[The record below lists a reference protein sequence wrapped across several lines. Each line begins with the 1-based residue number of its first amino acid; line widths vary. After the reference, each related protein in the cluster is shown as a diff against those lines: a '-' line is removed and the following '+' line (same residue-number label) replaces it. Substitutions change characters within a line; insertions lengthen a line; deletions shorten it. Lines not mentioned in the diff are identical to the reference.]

1 MSDGD
6 DVAEFAALLRELKD
20 RTDRSYGSLARRLNM
35 NTSTLH
41 RYCSGDAVPLDF
53 APVERLAAFCA
64 ATPQERLELHRR
76 WLLAVAARQRP
87 RTADGATDGT
97 VDGATDGTADGATD
111 GTADGATDPA
121 RHEGTPRSDE
131 RTPDPSEGIPGPG
144 DDLSD
149 PSEGTP
155 GPVEGTPSAGSD
167 VVGPGDD
174 APELVDV
181 ARSSAAAPGT
191 GSGVVVPGSGS
202 RPGAATQ
209 GPSAR
214 RPWYRRRQALLG
226 AAVATVLLA
235 TLGSLAALSTDRPPA
250 DTVGTAPDRAPT
262 MNTDKSHRPAHP
274 TRSPSPSGS
283 PGGSSTPS
291 PSRLPSA
298 EARASTAP
306 GKKDGPSAAAEGD
319 APASDAPPLAW
330 TADSQVWN
338 LGCGHDYVID
348 KTPQQVPPPPVQQD
362 AGTWAATQDAVHGH
376 ETIVRISVQGRS
388 STAVVLDAL
397 RVRVVGRAAPASGNA
412 FAMDQGCGGELTP
425 RSFAVNLDADR
436 PIVRSLPGADSEHTI
451 PAVQFPYRVSAED
464 PEVLLVSAQTDTCD
478 CQWYLELDWSSQGR
492 SGTIRIDDHGRPFRT
507 SGIKGLSRY
516 MYDTSGR
523 RWTPYA

>member
-1 MSDGD
+1 MSGGD
-6 DVAEFAALLRELKD
+6 DVAEFAARLRELKD

-53 APVERLAAFCA
+53 APVERLAAFCQ
-64 ATPQERLELHRR
+64 ATPGERLELHRQ
-76 WLLAVAARQRP
+76 WLLAVASRQRP
-87 RTADGATDGT
+87 RTADGATGS
-97 VDGATDGTADGATD
+97 A
-111 GTADGATDPA
+111 ATDPTDPA
-121 RHEGTPRSDE
+121 HSGAPHEGTPKTEE
-131 RTPDPSEGIPGPG
+131 RTPDPSEDVSGAGEDVPGAGEDVSGPG
-144 DDLSD
+144 EDVS
-149 PSEGTP
+149 GT
-155 GPVEGTPSAGSD
+155 
-167 VVGPGDD
+167 
-174 APELVDV
+174 
-181 ARSSAAAPGT
+181 
-191 GSGVVVPGSGS
+191 
-202 RPGAATQ
+202 
-209 GPSAR
+209 SAR
-214 RPWYRRRQALLG
+214 RPWYRRRQTLLG

-235 TLGSLAALSTDRPPA
+235 TLGTLSALSADRPPA
-250 DTVGTAPDRAPT
+250 DTVSTAPDRTPTTTATDGSSHPAPI
-262 MNTDKSHRPAHP
+262 P
-274 TRSPSPSGS
+274 RSPSPSA
-283 PGGSSTPS
+283 S
-291 PSRLPSA
+291 PSRSSTSSPPASPSA
-298 EARASTAP
+298 EARVSPTP
-306 GKKDGPSAAAEGD
+306 GKKGGPSAAARGD
-319 APASDAPPLAW
+319 APASDAQPLAW

-338 LGCGHDYVID
+338 MGCGHDYVID

-436 PIVRSLPGADSEHTI
+436 PVVRSLPGADSEHTI
-451 PAVQFPYRVSAED
+451 PAVHFPYRVSAED
-464 PEVLLVSAQTDTCD
+464 PEVLLVNAQTDTCD

-492 SGTIRIDDHGRPFRT
+492 SGTIRVDDHGRPFRT
-507 SGIKGLSRY
+507 SGIKGLPRY

>member
-1 MSDGD
+1 MECLGCRPWPDEDGGTVSTGD
-6 DVAEFAALLRELKD
+6 DVAEFAALLRELKA

-53 APVERLAAFCA
+53 APVERFAAFCA
-64 ATPQERLELHRR
+64 ATPEERLELHRR
-76 WLLAVAARQRP
+76 WLLAAAARRRP
-87 RTADGATDGT
+87 RTADGATED
-97 VDGATDGTADGATD
+97 AADGAD
-111 GTADGATDPA
+111 DM
-121 RHEGTPRSDE
+121 S
-131 RTPDPSEGIPGPG
+131 GPG
-144 DDLSD
+144 DDTPD
-149 PSEGTP
+149 PGKGTP
-155 GPVEGTPSAGSD
+155 ELIEGAEGS
-167 VVGPGDD
+167 V
-174 APELVDV
+174 
-181 ARSSAAAPGT
+181 AAPGA
-191 GSGVVVPGSGS
+191 GSGVVVPGAGS
-202 RPGAATQ
+202 RPGVGEQ
-209 GPSAR
+209 RPSAD

-235 TLGSLAALSTDRPPA
+235 TLGSLAALSADRPPA

-262 MNTDKSHRPAHP
+262 TDTDKPHRPAY
-274 TRSPSPSGS
+274 TTLSPSPSAS
-283 PGGSSTPS
+283 PGRSSTSSPS
-291 PSRLPSA
+291 PSA
-298 EARASTAP
+298 DARASTTP
-306 GKKDGPSAAAEGD
+306 GKKNGPSAAAQGD
-319 APASDAPPLAW
+319 APASDVQPLAW

-436 PIVRSLPGADSEHTI
+436 PVVRSLPGADSEHTI
-451 PAVQFPYRVSAED
+451 PAVHFPYRVSAED

-507 SGIKGLSRY
+507 SGIKGLPRY

>member
-1 MSDGD
+1 MSGED

-53 APVERLAAFCA
+53 APVERFAAFCA
-64 ATPQERLELHRR
+64 ATPEERLELHRR

-87 RTADGATDGT
+87 RTADGAPDGT
-97 VDGATDGTADGATD
+97 V
-111 GTADGATDPA
+111 DGATDPA
-121 RHEGTPRSDE
+121 RHEGTPQTEELTQVSRS
-131 RTPDPSEGIPGPG
+131 GISGPG
-144 DDLSD
+144 DVMPD
-149 PSEGTP
+149 
-155 GPVEGTPSAGSD
+155 
-167 VVGPGDD
+167 PGDD
-174 APELVDV
+174 TPGSGDDTPGSGAYTPGSGDDMPELVEV
-181 ARSSAAAPGT
+181 AGGSVAAPGA
-191 GSGVVVPGSGS
+191 GSGVIVPGAGS

-235 TLGSLAALSTDRPPA
+235 TLGSLAALSTDHPPA

-262 MNTDKSHRPAHP
+262 TDTDKSHRPAHP
-274 TRSPSPSGS
+274 TRRPSPSASPSGS
-283 PGGSSTPS
+283 STSS
-291 PSRLPSA
+291 PSGSPSA

-306 GKKDGPSAAAEGD
+306 GKKDGPSAAAQGD
-319 APASDAPPLAW
+319 APASAVQPPAW

-425 RSFAVNLDADR
+425 RTFAVNLDADR
-436 PIVRSLPGADSEHTI
+436 PVVRSLPGADSEHTI

>member
-1 MSDGD
+1 MPSRADEHGGTVSTGD
-6 DVAEFAALLRELKD
+6 DVAEFAALLRELKA

-53 APVERLAAFCA
+53 APVERFAAFCA
-64 ATPQERLELHRR
+64 ATPEERLELHRR
-76 WLLAVAARQRP
+76 WLLAAAARQRP
-87 RTADGATDGT
+87 RTADGATED
-97 VDGATDGTADGATD
+97 AADGAD
-111 GTADGATDPA
+111 GMPGPDDDMSDPG
-121 RHEGTPRSDE
+121 EGTVGRGGNRPDPGKS
-131 RTPDPSEGIPGPG
+131 TPDLSKTTPGPG
-144 DDLSD
+144 KS
-149 PSEGTP
+149 
-155 GPVEGTPSAGSD
+155 TPSPGKDKPEPIEGAGGS
-167 VVGPGDD
+167 V
-174 APELVDV
+174 
-181 ARSSAAAPGT
+181 AAPGA
-191 GSGVVVPGSGS
+191 GSGVVVPGAGS
-202 RPGAATQ
+202 RPGVASQ

-214 RPWYRRRQALLG
+214 RPWYRRRQSLLG

-235 TLGSLAALSTDRPPA
+235 TLGSLAALSADRPPA

-262 MNTDKSHRPAHP
+262 TDTGESHRPAH
-274 TRSPSPSGS
+274 TTLSPSPSAS
-283 PGGSSTPS
+283 PGRSSTSS
-291 PSRLPSA
+291 PSLSA
-298 EARASTAP
+298 DARASTTPGKP
-306 GKKDGPSAAAEGD
+306 GKKDGPSAAAQGD
-319 APASDAPPLAW
+319 APASDGRPLAW

-348 KTPQQVPPPPVQQD
+348 RTPQQVPPPPVQQD
-362 AGTWAATQDAVHGH
+362 AGTWAASQGAVHGH

-436 PIVRSLPGADSEHTI
+436 PVVRSLPGADSEHTI
-451 PAVQFPYRVSAED
+451 PAVHFPYRVSAED

-492 SGTIRIDDHGRPFRT
+492 SGTIRVDDDGHPFRT
-507 SGIKGLSRY
+507 SGIKGLPRY